1 MRLCFWKVLKDEGK
15 RRETTEQGW
24 VSSGVGTDLFKWYGL
39 LRSWQVEMGK
49 EVDLLRAAVHVLP
62 WTGVA
67 VVRQTLW
74 SPGNKARDPRE
85 GCKSEPRNWLSVFGV
100 NQE

>member
-1 MRLCFWKVLKDEGK
+1 MRLCFWEVLKDDGK

-24 VSSGVGTDLFKWYGL
+24 VSSGAGMDLFKGYGL
-39 LRSWQVEMGK
+39 LRSQQAEHG
-49 EVDLLRAAVHVLP
+49 EGGRTARGCCSHAAVDRSCHSV
-62 WTGVA
+62 
-67 VVRQTLW
+67 TLW